1 MPDSRR
7 WRRKLF
13 ITTAMALVAF
23 VGFSLNASLPAGN
36 LLCDSNIYTV
46 TDTANDCIDSC
57 RNNGGEAACD
67 AKFGYQGNGSPCTNF
82 QDSHVHQGEE
92 NGNNS
97 CWCIMSCEVS
107 ACRDCD
113 EQCDDSDAECP

>member
-7 WRRKLF
+7 RRRKLIF
-13 ITTAMALVAF
+13 TIAMVLVAF
-23 VGFSLNASLPAGN
+23 VVFSINTSLPAGN

-46 TDTANDCIDSC
+46 TDTEDDCIASC
-57 RNNGGEAACD
+57 RAGGRSACN
-67 AKFGYQGNGSPCTNF
+67 AKFGDDDNGNPCTNF
-82 QDSHVHQGEE
+82 GDSHVHQAEGSE
-92 NGNNS
+92 NNT

-113 EQCDDSDAECP
+113 EQCDDSSAECP